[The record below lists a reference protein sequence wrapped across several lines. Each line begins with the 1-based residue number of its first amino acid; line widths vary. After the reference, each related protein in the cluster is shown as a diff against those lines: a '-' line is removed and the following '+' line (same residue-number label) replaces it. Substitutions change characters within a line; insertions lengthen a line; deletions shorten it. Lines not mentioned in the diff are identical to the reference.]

1 MIENAQVVILVGAL
15 AGLLRNV
22 AGWIENSYKDGIA
35 SSYEWKQLLAT
46 VIQYVGQTAI
56 LFLGINQVVDSNNAA
71 AGISASVVFL
81 LDKYFK
87 NR

>member
-1 MIENAQVVILVGAL
+1 MIENAQVVIIVGAL
-15 AGLLRNV
+15 AGFLRNV
-22 AGWIENSYKDGIA
+22 AGWIENSYRDKVISD
-35 SSYEWKQLLAT
+35 YEWKQLFAT
-46 VIQYVGQTAI
+46 IIQYVGQTAI
-56 LFLGINQVVDSNNAA
+56 LFLGINQVVDSNSAA